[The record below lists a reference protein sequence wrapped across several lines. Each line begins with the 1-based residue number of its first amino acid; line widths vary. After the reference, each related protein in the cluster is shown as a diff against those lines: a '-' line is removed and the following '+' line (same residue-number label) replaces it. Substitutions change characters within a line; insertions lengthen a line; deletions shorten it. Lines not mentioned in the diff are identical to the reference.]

1 MKYIYIINEEK
12 GFDKIFDKENITDIN
27 VKKEIL
33 KGLNLITLRVEI
45 EEKEGQYY
53 EFIFD
58 EKNIRKRL
66 NDFNPYHK
74 GLINTCFNHC
84 IGIVKDLNEF
94 IELQ

>member
-1 MKYIYIINEEK
+1 MKKIYVIDEEQ
-12 GFDKIFDKENITDIN
+12 GFNKIFDKENITDIN
-27 VKKEIL
+27 ARNEIL
-33 KGLNLITLRVEI
+33 KDLNLITLRVEI

-58 EKNIRKRL
+58 EDNRRKRL